1 MLGHHPTL
9 AEWKTHAIQ
18 RLVDMLGKVL
28 KQRLQDLIALEDD
41 GVVLIRGD
49 GLFIAPL

>member
-9 AEWKTHAIQ
+9 AEREAHPIKG
-18 RLVDMLGKVL
+18 LVDMLGKVL
-28 KQRLQDLIALEDD
+28 KQRLQDLIPLEDD